1 MKEGQTESGAKPVR
15 TRPAPGHLS
24 VDGATTWAPW
34 RTLISAVHAHP
45 SVKINY
51 GATFLVTDQQGSIP
65 LDAHDYGLYA
75 SDTRF
80 LSRHELRL
88 NGRRPESVASVRLSF
103 RHARWHMI
111 ADNVAGFGG
120 DMRDARVAITL
131 DRLVSGHR
139 LHEDIALRTFGRTT
153 LNVLLEIALESDFAD
168 LFEVRQRQWQRRADL
183 NTWWVG
189 PNSLEARYQN
199 RDFVRRCLVRALTEG
214 GGITYANG
222 SLRIPIDLVPGGE
235 WRLCL
240 QYDLLTDDHQLP
252 PVASRCAF
260 ADAQEDSL
268 SDARSWQT
276 SVSRIDP
283 ADLRLKFAYERAI
296 EDLAAL
302 RLHEQDSNAGSAQG
316 ASLQDHWMPAA
327 GLPWFM
333 ALFGRDSE
341 IASMQAMIAQPA
353 VAIGTLENL
362 AKWQSDVD
370 DPERDAEPGKIP
382 HELRVGEWAHFG
394 VVPHRPYYGTADATP
409 LYLLLLAE
417 QYRWLGDAESLAPFR
432 PVAERCLEW
441 IDKHGDRDGDGF
453 QEYGPRTPRG
463 YRNQSWRDA
472 HDGVLDETGAFPEL
486 PIAMSELQAYVY
498 GAKLG
503 MAPLFD
509 AWGDR
514 QRAGRLREDAARLR
528 ERFTESFWLESNGGE
543 LAFLLDGHKKPV
555 RTVVSNPGHCL
566 WMGILDAERGRI
578 AGRRLLQPD
587 LFTGWGLRVLS
598 DHHPSYD
605 PHSYQRGSVWPHDT
619 VIAAAGLRRYGLIE
633 EAWALIDGLLS
644 AVMCFEDIQMPE
656 LFSGLPRQEF
666 AVPVPYRMAN
676 VPQAWSAGCVLQM
689 GRVLLGLEPDLPSG
703 RVYVDPA
710 LPPWCPTFELSKL
723 RLGPHE
729 LHLFVQRDEDGT
741 CSVDAEATPGLEIV
755 RGTPPWLEIPS
766 PAPASEGRGAGPGRE
781 F

>member
-1 MKEGQTESGAKPVR
+1 MKEEAPPPSAKPVR
-15 TRPAPGHLS
+15 PRAAPGHISL
-24 VDGATTWAPW
+24 DGESSWSPW

-45 SVKINY
+45 SVKINH

-111 ADNVAGFGG
+111 ADNVAGFEG

-131 DRLVSGHR
+131 DRLVGGHQ
-139 LHEDIALRTFGRTT
+139 LHEDLALHTYGRTSLT
-153 LNVLLEIALESDFAD
+153 VLLEIALESDFAD
-168 LFEVRQRQWQRRADL
+168 LFEVRQQQWQRRADL

-199 RDFVRRCLVRALTEG
+199 KDFVRRCLVRALTAG
-214 GGITYANG
+214 AGITYANG
-222 SLRIPIDLVPGGE
+222 SLRIPVDLVPGQE

-240 QYDLLTDDHQLP
+240 QYDLLTHDSQLP
-252 PVASRCAF
+252 PLAERCALDAAE
-260 ADAQEDSL
+260 ADPML
-268 SDARSWQT
+268 DARSWQI
-276 SVSRIDP
+276 SVSRIEP

-302 RLHEQDSNAGSAQG
+302 RLHEQDS
-316 ASLQDHWMPAA
+316 ASNDHWMPAA

-341 IASMQAMIAQPA
+341 IASMQAMIAQPE

-362 AKWQSDVD
+362 ARWQSDVD

-394 VVPHRPYYGTADATP
+394 IVPHRPYYGTADATP

-417 QYRWLGDAESLAPFR
+417 QYRWVGDAAALLPFK

-453 QEYGPRTPRG
+453 QEYGRRTPRG

-472 HDGVLDETGAFPEL
+472 HDGVLDEVGAFPEL

-498 GAKLG
+498 GAKRN
-503 MAPLFD
+503 MAALFE
-509 AWGDR
+509 AWGD
-514 QRAGRLREDAARLR
+514 QKRAQELLQEAAELREKFRK
-528 ERFTESFWLESNGGE
+528 SFWLESNGGE
-543 LAFLLDGHKKPV
+543 LAFLLDGKKKPV
-555 RTVVSNPGHCL
+555 STVVSNPGHCL
-566 WMGILDAERGRI
+566 WMGILDTERGRI
-578 AGRRLLQPD
+578 AGRRLLEPD

-598 DHHPSYD
+598 DQHPSYD

-619 VIAAAGLRRYGLIE
+619 VIAAAGLRRYGLVE
-633 EAWALIDGLLS
+633 EAWTLLDGVLS

-656 LFSGLPRQEF
+656 LFAGLPKKEF

-676 VPQAWSAGCVLQM
+676 VPQAWSAGCVVQM
-689 GRVLLGLEPDLPSG
+689 VRILLGVEPDLPAG
-703 RVYVDPA
+703 RVYLDPA
-710 LPPWCPTFELSKL
+710 LPPWCPSFELSNLRLGAHKL
-723 RLGPHE
+723 RLS
-729 LHLFVQRDEDGT
+729 VQRREDGT
-741 CSVDAEATPGLEIV
+741 CSVDAGGTPGLEIV
-755 RGTPPWLEIPS
+755 RGVPPWLDL
-766 PAPASEGRGAGPGRE
+766 G
-781 F
+781 